1 MNLSLHGQR
10 SCSYLRNTRNEEEV
24 GHSHGCSWLGNHS
37 RAWHAWLD
45 RPLTIGPKKGRD
57 ADAVDCC
64 AAADRRR
71 DTIFDL
77 MHAWSEQRFQRC
89 CVFETTYMLR

>member
-1 MNLSLHGQR
+1 MNLYGQR
-10 SCSYLRNTRNEEEV
+10 SCSYLRNTKNEEEV
-24 GHSHGCSWLGNHS
+24 GHSHGSSWLGNHS
-37 RAWHAWLD
+37 RAWHGREAVG
-45 RPLTIGPKKGRD
+45 RPLTIGPKNGRD

-64 AAADRRR
+64 AAADRHR

-77 MHAWSEQRFQRC
+77 MHAWSKHRFQRC